1 MIEVNTRIHD
11 KFSIE
16 FKTSFVARR
25 KVKDNDFSAYM
36 WFFIP
41 HNLDINR
48 ETYPKSRF
56 YQDIKSYVRVITPKF
71 LLQDIVGGSGIPFTN
86 LKAAIQD

>member
-36 WFFIP
+36 
-41 HNLDINR
+41 
-48 ETYPKSRF
+48 
-56 YQDIKSYVRVITPKF
+56 
-71 LLQDIVGGSGIPFTN
+71 
-86 LKAAIQD
+86 